1 MEWLS
6 NELRSCVFAA
16 LDKGVFLPYIVA
28 MKKVGPVTRLK
39 EILGVAQKESK
50 ENFDSYLR
58 SLAELDNYRK
68 RMEKELASFKVY
80 ANEQL
85 LTDLIAVLDSLDR
98 AVVSGDASQ
107 DYDKFHKGIA
117 MIDRYLREILERWG
131 LKAYSSNGELFNPE
145 LHEAVSAVETD
156 DVPPN
161 TIVGQISK
169 GYMLGE
175 KVLKP
180 AQVTVA
186 KPCPETEKAA
196 GGTENG

>member
-1 MEWLS
+1 
-6 NELRSCVFAA
+6 LRYCIFTA

-28 MKKVGPVTRLK
+28 MKKIGPVTRLK
-39 EILGVAQKESK
+39 ERFGVAQKESK

-58 SLAELDNYRK
+58 SLADLDNYRK
-68 RMEKELASFKVY
+68 RMEKELATFKVY

-98 AVVSGDASQ
+98 AVVSGDANR
-107 DYDKFHKGIA
+107 DYDSFHKGIA

-131 LKAYSSNGELFNPE
+131 LKTYSSDGEQFDPQR
-145 LHEAVSAVETD
+145 HEAVSTVETD

-161 TIVGQISK
+161 TIVEQINK